1 MKRGWGWESIISRRR
16 TGPID
21 RLFFLSLFSKK
32 ILCHNKEV
40 EVDVQTVLSAEEEE
54 AVEEELVEEEVVKE
68 KVEEDEEVDVRS
80 T

>member
-1 MKRGWGWESIISRRR
+1 MIRRRR

-40 EVDVQTVLSAEEEE
+40 EVDVQMVLSAEEEE
-54 AVEEELVEEEVVKE
+54 AVEEELVEEELVEEEGLNE